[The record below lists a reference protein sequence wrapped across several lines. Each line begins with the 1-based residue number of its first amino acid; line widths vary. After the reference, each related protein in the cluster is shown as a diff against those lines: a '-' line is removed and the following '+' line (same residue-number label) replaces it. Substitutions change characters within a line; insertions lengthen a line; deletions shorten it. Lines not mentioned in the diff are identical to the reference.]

1 MILGDRDSSS
11 DASAAEAVQVQ
22 GDAIWPA
29 TPTAGA
35 TGAAGAA
42 GTTGAGACAGTGAAS
57 GVRIGRDGACPPSMA
72 PSWSAPIA
80 TQHCFIVPPSMTA
93 THMASAPIE
102 LQAQQQAQQQQ
113 QFVPPAR
120 SSSGTFTLDGAAR
133 LRRVLPRTGSV
144 NAIVSTAET
153 RTAAGRPATAAASVG
168 ARGGGGAAA
177 AAWSTGMSGSGGPLR
192 QGQQPY
198 GASLGHQAGG
208 IGGGAVSSVPSA
220 AWGVGSGTDRVRYG
234 SGLQLQRSISANVT
248 HTVQPKAVTA
258 PHSGEYRGSGAL
270 RDASLQPVA
279 LNPAHPA
286 SRVRA
291 LHRSF
296 SEAPDRHPPFLQA
309 GHAAARHGAVASSS
323 RAVTGSS
330 SDAAAKGREMMARV
344 VTWQNATAKSPHGGN
359 HVLSG
364 QVAVIGPSA
373 LNLRPLVLPTSTGR
387 SVPLRASQ
395 SGDEQRGRATFGAA
409 DAAAASLPL
418 SCRGVGGEGFARQ
431 DTSQKGSLGV
441 VQQQELQ
448 WQGQASVQQ
457 QQQWQGRVQVRNQ
470 ISGQRQGNS
479 LHQQQQ
485 QHEQQQANNHNTASA
500 SVMLTQA
507 VQTFRHPNPSQPLPP
522 QQRPAGMQIR
532 RQMSSGNQ
540 QMAGMLTVPGAQ
552 VGASGQS
559 IQQANT
565 ESRQSMQLQ
574 QQQSLHF
581 AANRFP
587 VALSPASAH
596 SACLQVPQPGTAL
609 PNSQPLEHAGSRKL
623 QRSFSRP
630 ELLQQLSAELRQSRI
645 VTRSASMS
653 ARRLVTTT
661 AVDSCPSAANHK
673 GSSITSVVIGSGSG
687 SGSASASGLLMKMQS
702 RARAVQSASSTGRGM
717 QAGGGSSSVR
727 TGGVSTA
734 GRQSDNSTTSQ
745 ESEAN
750 QSSGSGISSS
760 RDNRSSGSIYFA
772 ASTSYATLAS
782 SRIGQSNQS
791 GQSTEFPPRELHSFS
806 KVQAVRTDSLQV
818 PAAASA
824 RGVASQA
831 QGASGAKVGAVGGMD
846 AATGDASSGAGTA
859 YTHRQSAVRYSQE
872 QLVSQSAADS
882 LAVRVGRR
890 SVRDISKFPSDNK
903 LPSPTDAAA
912 CEDRSHS
919 CPPRKSFLPARRQ
932 VTSHPSP
939 VRIPANQLPL
949 VQPQTP
955 SPGPHLASRLRK
967 CSTSRPG
974 EGDVAIE
981 GGGMAHKQYCVD
993 TANPGI
999 RRAAGQE
1006 GRGRADG
1013 AQATSVPVV
1022 AEMAARSMHRGM
1034 SPHDRTESDGHELL
1048 RMQHTILLSPL
1059 QQQVPCYDR
1068 SQLVVDGG
1076 AVSIP
1081 KVASAHK
1088 LVAGLMVEGEMPHRH
1103 TQDRTC

>member
-1 MILGDRDSSS
+1 
-11 DASAAEAVQVQ
+11 
-22 GDAIWPA
+22 
-29 TPTAGA
+29 
-35 TGAAGAA
+35 
-42 GTTGAGACAGTGAAS
+42 
-57 GVRIGRDGACPPSMA
+57 
-72 PSWSAPIA
+72 
-80 TQHCFIVPPSMTA
+80 
-93 THMASAPIE
+93 
-102 LQAQQQAQQQQ
+102 
-113 QFVPPAR
+113 
-120 SSSGTFTLDGAAR
+120 
-133 LRRVLPRTGSV
+133 
-144 NAIVSTAET
+144 
-153 RTAAGRPATAAASVG
+153 
-168 ARGGGGAAA
+168 
-177 AAWSTGMSGSGGPLR
+177 
-192 QGQQPY
+192 
-198 GASLGHQAGG
+198 
-208 IGGGAVSSVPSA
+208 
-220 AWGVGSGTDRVRYG
+220 
-234 SGLQLQRSISANVT
+234 
-248 HTVQPKAVTA
+248 
-258 PHSGEYRGSGAL
+258 
-270 RDASLQPVA
+270 
-279 LNPAHPA
+279 
-286 SRVRA
+286 
-291 LHRSF
+291 
-296 SEAPDRHPPFLQA
+296 
-309 GHAAARHGAVASSS
+309 
-323 RAVTGSS
+323 
-330 SDAAAKGREMMARV
+330 
-344 VTWQNATAKSPHGGN
+344 
-359 HVLSG
+359 
-364 QVAVIGPSA
+364 
-373 LNLRPLVLPTSTGR
+373 
-387 SVPLRASQ
+387 
-395 SGDEQRGRATFGAA
+395 
-409 DAAAASLPL
+409 
-418 SCRGVGGEGFARQ
+418 
-431 DTSQKGSLGV
+431 
-441 VQQQELQ
+441 
-448 WQGQASVQQ
+448 
-457 QQQWQGRVQVRNQ
+457 
-470 ISGQRQGNS
+470 
-479 LHQQQQ
+479 
-485 QHEQQQANNHNTASA
+485 
-500 SVMLTQA
+500 
-507 VQTFRHPNPSQPLPP
+507 
-522 QQRPAGMQIR
+522 MQIR

-791 GQSTEFPPRELHSFS
+791 GQSTEFPRELHSFS

-912 CEDRSHS
+912 CAARSHS

-1034 SPHDRTESDGHELL
+1034 SPHDRTKSDGHELL